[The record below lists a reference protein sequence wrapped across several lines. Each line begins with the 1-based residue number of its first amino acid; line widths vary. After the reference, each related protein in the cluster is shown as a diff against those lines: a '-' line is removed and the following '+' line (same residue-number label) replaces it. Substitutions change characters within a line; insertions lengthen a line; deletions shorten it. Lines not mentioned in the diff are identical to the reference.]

1 MATGAVV
8 ARILTQYSDKG
19 SKAAQKD
26 IAKLGKRFDDFSKKA
41 VRSFGLAAAASAAF
55 AVKIGVDAVRGAME
69 DQKQQIAL
77 ATALRNTTGATDEAI
92 AATVTYL
99 DKLELLVG
107 VDNNQ
112 LIPSLQILTQ
122 ATKDVTAAQQLQSLA
137 LDISAGTTKDLGAV
151 SLALAK
157 AIGGN
162 VGALTRLGVPLD
174 ANAVKAKDLDSIL
187 KSLGATFAGQA
198 EKRAQTFEFRL
209 MKLQLA
215 FNQIIDQLGY
225 ALIPVL
231 EKFAIQLSTKILPQ
245 IQTWIS
251 LNKDKLVDGL
261 QRAADAT
268 LKLFGASLAFGEW
281 VVNNIDTIKT
291 LATILATMWATSKVY
306 AFAKAVGAVTL
317 AFKGMQIA
325 ALGGTAA
332 GAVGGTAAAAAGA
345 IPIAIGAGIAALTFG
360 LSKISPGEK
369 ARAKA
374 KTAAGV
380 LGSNFPMSPGA
391 SDVMFNKV
399 KAGGSVPTATDA
411 LQKFIDALNAANK
424 STKTA
429 KTLQDKINAE
439 AVRQNLARQAKLSG
453 SSTIAIGAAGSK
465 AYGNRGSTTVVVNN
479 AGSVVTNEDLV
490 TSIVNGIERT
500 TRRSFGGRGAYDI
513 L

>member
-1 MATGAVV
+1 MATGAIV

-306 AFAKAVGAVTL
+306 NFAKAVGAVTL

-399 KAGGSVPTATDA
+399 KAGGTVPTATDA
-411 LQKFIDALNAANK
+411 LQKFIDALNSANK

-453 SSTIAIGAAGSK
+453 SSTIAIGGAGSLS
-465 AYGNRGSTTVVVNN
+465 YGNRGGTTVVVNN